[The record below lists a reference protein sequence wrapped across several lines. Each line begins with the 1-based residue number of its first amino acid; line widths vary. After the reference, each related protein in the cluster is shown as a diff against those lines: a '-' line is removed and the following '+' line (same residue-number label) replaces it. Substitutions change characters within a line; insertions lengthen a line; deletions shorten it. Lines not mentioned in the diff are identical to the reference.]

1 MKRIFFLAFL
11 MFASRS
17 GADDGDR
24 RFQAFRIDESRL
36 LYRKPL
42 LASGAAEGMQE
53 ALPVGTELLL
63 VTTTRNKDWAF
74 VRTDTKIQG
83 WIPVAWIRS
92 PYAVNPVDVRE
103 RFYPSETPPDPG
115 YDYGTDVKVWGDQL
129 LLEALKSR

>member
-1 MKRIFFLAFL
+1 MIRSALSLLVCVAFS
-11 MFASRS
+11 ASASESSRQY
-17 GADDGDR
+17 
-24 RFQAFRIDESRL
+24 QAFRLDESRL

-42 LASGAAEGMQE
+42 LASGAAEGMQQ
-53 ALPVGTELLL
+53 ALVVGTELLL
-63 VTTTRNKDWAF
+63 VTTTRSQDWAF

-115 YDYGTDVKVWGDQL
+115 YDYETDVKVWGDQL